1 MTQPLSF
8 IINAPC
14 TCIEAHT
21 ALQRLI
27 EEALPQDQPRTLI
40 FMGAAAPMAS
50 PQPSTLNTPMASSQP
65 SSQITQPATAAA
77 SAAPADPAAAPA
89 SLAFAPAAAAQ
100 LDALAAGYQQLAARR
115 GTTLLVCGRAAR
127 EYGLDETTVA
137 PGISLTGYME
147 LLALMNSKEHK
158 VIVW

>member
-50 PQPSTLNTPMASSQP
+50 PQPS
-65 SSQITQPATAAA
+65 SQITQAATAAA
-77 SAAPADPAAAPA
+77 SAATA
-89 SLAFAPAAAAQ
+89 SQTVAPAAAAQ

-127 EYGLDETTVA
+127 EYGLDESTVA

>member
-50 PQPSTLNTPMASSQP
+50 PQPSTLNTPMASPQP
-65 SSQITQPATAAA
+65 SSQTTQPATAAA
-77 SAAPADPAAAPA
+77 AAATA
-89 SLAFAPAAAAQ
+89 SLAVAPAAAAQ

-127 EYGLDETTVA
+127 EYGLDESTVA

>member
-50 PQPSTLNTPMASSQP
+50 PQPSSQT
-65 SSQITQPATAAA
+65 TQPANAAA
-77 SAAPADPAAAPA
+77 SAAPADPAAAPD
-89 SLAFAPAAAAQ
+89 SLAVAPAAAAQ

-127 EYGLDETTVA
+127 EYGLDESTVA

>member
-50 PQPSTLNTPMASSQP
+50 PQPS
-65 SSQITQPATAAA
+65 SQITKPATAAA
-77 SAAPADPAAAPA
+77 AAATA
-89 SLAFAPAAAAQ
+89 SLAVAPAAAAQ

-127 EYGLDETTVA
+127 EYGLDESTVA

>member
-50 PQPSTLNTPMASSQP
+50 PQPSTLNTPMASPQP

-77 SAAPADPAAAPA
+77 AAATA
-89 SLAFAPAAAAQ
+89 SLAVAPAAAAQ

>member
-50 PQPSTLNTPMASSQP
+50 PQPSSQT
-65 SSQITQPATAAA
+65 TQPANAAA
-77 SAAPADPAAAPA
+77 SA
-89 SLAFAPAAAAQ
+89 SLAVAPAAAAQ

-127 EYGLDETTVA
+127 EYGLDESTVA

>member
-50 PQPSTLNTPMASSQP
+50 LQP

-77 SAAPADPAAAPA
+77 AAATA
-89 SLAFAPAAAAQ
+89 SLAVAPAAAAQ

-127 EYGLDETTVA
+127 EYGLDESTVA

>member
-50 PQPSTLNTPMASSQP
+50 PQPS
-65 SSQITQPATAAA
+65 SQITQPATAAA
-77 SAAPADPAAAPA
+77 AAAPDSQA
-89 SLAFAPAAAAQ
+89 VAPAAAAQ

-127 EYGLDETTVA
+127 EYGLDESTVA

>member
-1 MTQPLSF
+1 M
-8 IINAPC
+8 
-14 TCIEAHT
+14 

-40 FMGAAAPMAS
+40 FMGAAAPLAA
-50 PQPSTLNTPMASSQP
+50 PQPSSLTIL
-65 SSQITQPATAAA
+65 PATAAA
-77 SAAPADPAAAPA
+77 AAVQAAAVTPADAALPAGPATVSAAG
-89 SLAFAPAAAAQ
+89 PAAAAQ

-127 EYGLDETTVA
+127 EYGLDENTVA
-137 PGISLTGYME
+137 PGISLTGYMD

>member
-50 PQPSTLNTPMASSQP
+50 PQPSSQT
-65 SSQITQPATAAA
+65 TQPANAAA
-77 SAAPADPAAAPA
+77 SA
-89 SLAFAPAAAAQ
+89 SLAAAPAAAAQ

-127 EYGLDETTVA
+127 EYGLDESTVA